1 MSMDSATRKK
11 RLFWYFVIMAVYSVV
26 SNFAHPATPTIIK
39 NLNLHDYMFGVA
51 FAGMSITNFL
61 FSPFW
66 GRISDQIGRNKVFLA
81 CGIGYGVG
89 QAVFGMATTELGI
102 LFGRMISGFFIGGG
116 SVVQLSY
123 IMDYSDAEQRGKNF
137 TLLAV
142 IQSVS
147 SAAGYLIGGYIS
159 EYSIPMM
166 FVLQVVSLAATGII
180 FAVLCKD
187 NEELKFSKKIIWKEA
202 AKGSNPF
209 GAFARV
215 GKQMTKVLI
224 ILSCITLIAS
234 FANTAYDQCFNYY
247 IKDQYFFSP
256 SNNGVLRAGLG
267 IVALVANMSVGM
279 WIMKRTNLFKSLIVV
294 LGAYGT
300 FLIGLLFPQALAPFV
315 VINIFLYSLNA
326 LYNPLI
332 QATYAQGVP
341 DQKQSGVFMGV
352 FTSLKALGMV
362 AGSLFAGFIY
372 GFGPRLSFLYA
383 MAGLFIACALAVW
396 AYAARKKE
404 LGK

>member
-1 MSMDSATRKK
+1 MDSATRKK

-166 FVLQVVSLAATGII
+166 FVLQVISLAATGII
-180 FAVLCKD
+180 FAVLFKENHLERGGKGFQSLRCFCQSRQADDKGAHNTFVHHPHSQLCKHG
-187 NEELKFSKKIIWKEA
+187 IR
-202 AKGSNPF
+202 P
-209 GAFARV
+209 
-215 GKQMTKVLI
+215 VLQ
-224 ILSCITLIAS
+224 LLH
-234 FANTAYDQCFNYY
+234 
-247 IKDQYFFSP
+247 KRP
-256 SNNGVLRAGLG
+256 VLLL
-267 IVALVANMSVGM
+267 AL
-279 WIMKRTNLFKSLIVV
+279 
-294 LGAYGT
+294 
-300 FLIGLLFPQALAPFV
+300 Q
-315 VINIFLYSLNA
+315 
-326 LYNPLI
+326 
-332 QATYAQGVP
+332 
-341 DQKQSGVFMGV
+341 
-352 FTSLKALGMV
+352 
-362 AGSLFAGFIY
+362 
-372 GFGPRLSFLYA
+372 
-383 MAGLFIACALAVW
+383 
-396 AYAARKKE
+396 
-404 LGK
+404 